1 MLQRGIETND
11 LDVTWVSSLSWYF
24 LTLFGLNAVY
34 RLVLGDENSADGTRD
49 MAAMSG
55 AAAPMAGMMGGAP
68 GQAPD
73 FEKLHL
79 AERDNLELVGV
90 EDSKIRW
97 IGDGIE
103 DRVLALYS

>member
-1 MLQRGIETND
+1 
-11 LDVTWVSSLSWYF
+11 
-24 LTLFGLNAVY
+24 
-34 RLVLGDENSADGTRD
+34 

-55 AAAPMAGMMGGAP
+55 AAAPMQVMNPAAP

-79 AERDNLELVGV
+79 AERDNLELVGL

-103 DRVLALYS
+103 DRILALYS

>member
-1 MLQRGIETND
+1 MSAFFFFFFAL
-11 LDVTWVSSLSWYF
+11 
-24 LTLFGLNAVY
+24 AA
-34 RLVLGDENSADGTRD
+34 ADGTRD

-55 AAAPMAGMMGGAP
+55 AAAPMQAMNPAAP

-73 FEKLHL
+73 FEKLHH
-79 AERDNLELVGV
+79 AERDNLELVGL